1 MGTSFEQ
8 FTAALRNEYAR
19 RAIGIDISNSEAER
33 VVADSVLARAYYD
46 NWLRVGSEV
55 APTPPFSDHAYAPAS
70 SPGYVAPVREAAIS
84 TPSVP
89 AVAPYKLGPSIAGL
103 VLSVVGYLLTG
114 TLFSALGLLG
124 LGLSI
129 FVIFAAREAKPRQGW
144 KAGLAMGIIGTV
156 AGGASLVLFIAF
168 LTGYYT

>member
-1 MGTSFEQ
+1 M
-8 FTAALRNEYAR
+8 
-19 RAIGIDISNSEAER
+19 
-33 VVADSVLARAYYD
+33 
-46 NWLRVGSEV
+46 
-55 APTPPFSDHAYAPAS
+55 
-70 SPGYVAPVREAAIS
+70 
-84 TPSVP
+84 
-89 AVAPYKLGPSIAGL
+89 
-103 VLSVVGYLLTG
+103 LSVVGYLLTG